1 MPDISKAFSG
11 IWVPREVVLDE
22 SLDPMAK
29 LLYAMVMALDN
40 DGCTA
45 SNAYLAGL
53 LGCSDRHVRGLL
65 EALESKGL
73 LRRSETPEGRVIT
86 TASTAA
92 LKPQGGGT
100 TVPGG
105 AELQFRGG
113 RNHSSAN
120 IKGNRK
126 EDSILTLTLPFESDR
141 FRKAWG
147 EWVDHR
153 RQIKAKLTNLAANKQ
168 LSMLKTLGEDRAIAC
183 IEKSI
188 SSGWRGLF
196 PESLGRNTF
205 LPRQPLTAEQ
215 HKDFF
220 NPQNHG

>member
-1 MPDISKAFSG
+1 
-11 IWVPREVVLDE
+11 
-22 SLDPMAK
+22 
-29 LLYAMVMALDN
+29 MVMALDN

-92 LKPQGGGT
+92 LKPQVGGT

-126 EDSILTLTLPFESDR
+126 EDSILSLTLPFETDR

-147 EWVDHR
+147 EWVEHR
-153 RQIKAKLTNLAANKQ
+153 KQIKAKMTPMAATKQ
-168 LSMLKTLGEDRAIAC
+168 LTMLKGLGEDAAVLC
-183 IEKSI
+183 IERSI
-188 SSGWRGLF
+188 AAGWRGLF
-196 PESLGRNTF
+196 PEQGRRNTF